1 MKGYERATRFT
12 KDDVHLGRQL
22 FKEAIA
28 LDPNYSNAY
37 TLLAWTHRND
47 VSFGWTK
54 TPEKSIKKGIELVK
68 KALSIN
74 EYDAMAHMC
83 LSNIYSMM
91 REFEKAIAEGQKG
104 IALEPNGADVNA
116 TFALILTYVGR
127 YDQAIEKLEK
137 AERLNPISPGWY
149 FWVKAFAF
157 QFAGKYE
164 KAIES
169 AKKGLKKMP
178 NHTAVLR
185 SLAASY
191 ILLGRM
197 EEASAVTEKIL
208 ELQPKFSLDQEAK
221 RLEHIFKNKV
231 DVERHIDALRKAGL
245 K

>member
-1 MKGYERATRFT
+1 MKGYKHVMRFN

-22 FKEAIA
+22 YKEAIA

-37 TLLAWTHRND
+37 TLLAWTHRHD
-47 VSFGWTK
+47 VRFGWTK
-54 TPEKSIKKGIELVK
+54 TPEKSIKKCIELVK

-83 LSNIYSMM
+83 LSTIYSMM
-91 REFEKAIAEGQKG
+91 REFEKAIAEGEKG
-104 IALEPNGADVNA
+104 IALEPNGASVNA
-116 TFALILTYVGR
+116 TFAIILTYAGR
-127 YDQAIEKLEK
+127 YDQAIEKIEK

-149 FWVKAFAF
+149 FWLKTVVF

-169 AKKGLKKMP
+169 AKKGLEKMP
-178 NHTAVLR
+178 NHTSILR
-185 SLAASY
+185 NLAASY

-221 RLEHIFKNKV
+221 RLEHIFKNKA